1 MHDLLH
7 YFCVVLVDKPDIA
20 PTGLLK
26 FDSKVV
32 TVELVRHLDVACSCI
47 FVKSALNQVE
57 YQYQD
62 VGVKPNDLKPEPVN
76 GVSVELGLHAEG

>member
-7 YFCVVLVDKPDIA
+7 YFIVFLVYKPDIT
-20 PTGLLK
+20 PTGFLK

-32 TVELVRHLDVACSCI
+32 TVELVRHLDVAGSCI
-47 FVKSALNQVE
+47 LVKTALNEIE

-62 VGVKPNDLKPEPVN
+62 VGVKPDDLKPERLDR
-76 GVSVELGLHAEG
+76 VSVELGLHAEG